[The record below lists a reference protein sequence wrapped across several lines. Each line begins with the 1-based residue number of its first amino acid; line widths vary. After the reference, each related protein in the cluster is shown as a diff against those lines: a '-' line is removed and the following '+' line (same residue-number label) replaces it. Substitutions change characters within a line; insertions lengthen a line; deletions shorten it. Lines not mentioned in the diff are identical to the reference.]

1 MDLLAEAGVEY
12 VANWVNDEV
21 PYPMKVK
28 CGNLHSIPYS
38 EEINDIP
45 AVLEQKQSPEAFYR
59 MIVDQL
65 DVLYADGAKIGRVMS
80 ICLHPFIT
88 GHPFR
93 AKYLDLALRYVAA
106 HEGVWIATG
115 SEILDWYKKAN
126 SEQ

>member
-1 MDLLAEAGVEY
+1 
-12 VANWVNDEV
+12 
-21 PYPMKVK
+21 
-28 CGNLHSIPYS
+28 
-38 EEINDIP
+38 
-45 AVLEQKQSPEAFYR
+45 

-65 DVLYADGAKIGRVMS
+65 DVLYADGAKVGRVMS

-126 SEQ
+126 SEQW